1 MDAGDMSGGYVDA
14 MPLIDAALA
23 ELAKGQLIRDE
34 RYTMMEL
41 MSAIEVN
48 DARTDNF
55 LHAQQDMDRYPPFD
69 PDRVLDPQSVAWVH
83 DEVVRLEATFYAGHP
98 LASTLWTC
106 NYLRADSLA
115 AISGF
120 ASPPSTSAN
129 PLERLPEIQTVVLR
143 ALLLGVLKTSE
154 IVWEEMSKNQVYEHE
169 DVHLSL
175 STLSF
180 NSLMAACFPPDSPP
194 TPPAPSRLAL
204 PGQNAPPA
212 PAPAEHTV
220 TTTEV
225 LAALDHALQWLQS
238 EKAEQEGLDD
248 ASRQALIA
256 RVSMRIHLL
265 YPIACLTFPRRTSP
279 LEISHNLAILRTLF
293 SRLPS
298 PSSPLSI
305 LDDPPPSFRS
315 AFAPS
320 STVPLLATQQP
331 PRPVP
336 ALALAEA
343 YDTLRQL
350 CEDVEDL
357 VRLWDAWNR
366 GEGGWKALR
375 EWSTRRARKEMVP
388 YVRSLQ
394 QSLIAS
400 PPHLFHTHA
409 LLSLPLSF
417 LRTLTPLPASFYPA
431 LYALSAQETHPSQ
444 PAHRLLSFFDRLASH
459 LLQTTAHL
467 SAQNRA
473 RQRRWVVKSLQA
485 WSELGT
491 HEAEREVRPLIVNEV
506 LPLLNL
512 PQEEDEAAA
521 EEAARLLPVA
531 LAAHTADLALEALLS
546 GFEDAVALF
555 VGADGEAR
563 EQAWYVG
570 ARIARQAQALWVTL
584 AGSMKNGVEG
594 EGGYP
599 ARKRDEAK
607 MLARM
612 CEMCWRLSLL
622 SRRSA
627 PPIKF
632 SSPFLPELA
641 VPLAEA
647 ERGRFLQRFA
657 WLDRLLVS
665 EDGVPTARAEDT
677 GATWGEFQAAR
688 DQLKKAELDE
698 AVNDVKAA
706 CDVAASALSNHKSDE
721 DGGQGDEAASRWT
734 KQALATAVQAN
745 TSFLAT
751 ASART
756 DATAALANHAVAWP
770 HPWFATWVEHT

>member
-1 MDAGDMSGGYVDA
+1 M
-14 MPLIDAALA
+14 
-23 ELAKGQLIRDE
+23 Q
-34 RYTMMEL
+34 
-41 MSAIEVN
+41 
-48 DARTDNF
+48 
-55 LHAQQDMDRYPPFD
+55 
-69 PDRVLDPQSVAWVH
+69 
-83 DEVVRLEATFYAGHP
+83 
-98 LASTLWTC
+98 
-106 NYLRADSLA
+106 
-115 AISGF
+115 
-120 ASPPSTSAN
+120 
-129 PLERLPEIQTVVLR
+129 
-143 ALLLGVLKTSE
+143 
-154 IVWEEMSKNQVYEHE
+154 
-169 DVHLSL
+169 
-175 STLSF
+175 
-180 NSLMAACFPPDSPP
+180 
-194 TPPAPSRLAL
+194 
-204 PGQNAPPA
+204 
-212 PAPAEHTV
+212 
-220 TTTEV
+220 
-225 LAALDHALQWLQS
+225 
-238 EKAEQEGLDD
+238 
-248 ASRQALIA
+248 
-256 RVSMRIHLL
+256 HLL

-298 PSSPLSI
+298 PSSPSSI
-305 LDDPPPSFRS
+305 FDNPAPSLRS

-336 ALALAEA
+336 ALPLAEA
-343 YDTLRQL
+343 YDTLCKL
-350 CEDVEDL
+350 CEDIEEL
-357 VRLWDAWNR
+357 VRLWDAWNK
-366 GEGGWKALR
+366 GQGGWEALR
-375 EWSTRRARKEMVP
+375 EWSAQRARKERVP

-394 QSLIAS
+394 QVRGLLQSIRGPDRSALLLPQSLIAS
-400 PPHLFHTHA
+400 PPHLFHTHQ
-409 LLSLPLSF
+409 LISLPLSF
-417 LRTLTPLPASFYPA
+417 LRTHTPLPASFYPA

-512 PQEEDEAAA
+512 PEEDEAAA
-521 EEAARLLPVA
+521 EEAARLAPVA

-563 EQAWYVG
+563 EQAWFVG
-570 ARIARQAQALWVTL
+570 ASIARQAQALWATL
-584 AGSMKNGVEG
+584 AGSVKNGVEG
-594 EGGYP
+594 EDGYP
-599 ARKRDEAK
+599 VRKRDEAE

-612 CEMCWRLSLL
+612 CEMCWRVRSSRFACIANGSILNRTTCTQMSCL

-647 ERGRFLQRFA
+647 DRGRFLQRFA

-665 EDGVPTARAEDT
+665 EDGVLTARADDT

-688 DQLKKAELDE
+688 DQLKKAEVRD
-698 AVNDVKAA
+698 AVCPCRTGLTGPVPARR
-706 CDVAASALSNHKSDE
+706 
-721 DGGQGDEAASRWT
+721 GGERCQGGMRRSSICTVEPQERRRWGT
-734 KQALATAVQAN
+734 
-745 TSFLAT
+745 
-751 ASART
+751 RR
-756 DATAALANHAVAWP
+756 
-770 HPWFATWVEHT
+770 